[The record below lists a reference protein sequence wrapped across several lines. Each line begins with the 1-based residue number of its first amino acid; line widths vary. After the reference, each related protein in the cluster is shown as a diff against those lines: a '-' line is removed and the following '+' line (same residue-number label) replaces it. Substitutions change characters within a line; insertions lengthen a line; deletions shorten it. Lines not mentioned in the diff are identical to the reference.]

1 MANGKV
7 TVVTTGR
14 IKFIQTGFQRDYD
27 ELNRI
32 INEWYKG
39 MINKEGLCLAISRKA
54 PRLMEWCRQNY
65 GALSKPL
72 HVVSELALPF
82 MDMSQ
87 YNSCVV
93 VDEAIYH
100 GTTFSKVL
108 SIAHSISKEETDVM
122 AYPLVM
128 TSEALANNNILKTL
142 TTTTRIDKS
151 DTHFFIDTIISK
163 FLTLGKPY
171 DIEYPIFYIN
181 LNCEVNEDIMSHILN
196 TVGTHEE
203 IRHNVGQEDVCHFST
218 KTYSR
223 EMKRDYTSYTYLT
236 DYLYRKIPESLRPEL
251 SKLRF
256 FSKGNR
262 LCVVSMSP
270 YRLNE
275 TNLVEHTEV
284 LQGTLGE
291 VWQYIYAVSQKL
303 NTDID
308 NEEFRYQKRKS
319 LVVMMNYLLSF
330 AQFQAMKSS
339 LKDALVDYTSGD
351 FQISELDL
359 NYLLGE
365 RVGKEVTD
373 KLNQASEKSE
383 VNLAAMVPAY
393 MVEDSVIPLL
403 YSHPYQFWMSIGNI
417 DNRKLSISEMMSN
430 QFSAM
435 HWQVEIPSRSSEE
448 SFNRLRFGE
457 SYSSLHH
464 RYLAYFKDEAVV
476 RKQLN
481 RGIDSRIDRGSVV
494 PNYVCQELS
503 QGSSW
508 MRLFRSGENEDFFK
522 DQLLRSIVFIFRS
535 YCERRKI
542 NLVHTQELRLILF
555 LIALHEQTY
564 DGNNGI
570 FGRKLEALYKD
581 SLYQVVVSLEE
592 TEEDLI
598 DFAINNK
605 IISSDENETWRLADT
620 PYVHQLADGVVLSEQ
635 DEKRL
640 SDYIEYVAKLHDEGY
655 DFFDMRE
662 FINYL
667 MYNRSHL
674 KEDAR
679 SYYLKLKNFIEDD
692 AEFDFADME
701 STFFDLYRRMPEPYL
716 QIPKFEEVSSYIG
729 DIQKYVGSEMEPVQR
744 TMQTDFLFDK
754 LITSFYVLNVWSEVN
769 FGISS
774 SKFKF
779 DYLEQKFEYLSGLS
793 EGKIIYEWIKDNGSF
808 EALKR
813 NPLDALKRQLL
824 KLFNYVL

>member
-1 MANGKV
+1 MANGNV

-14 IKFIQTGFQRDYD
+14 IKFIKTGFQRDYD
-27 ELNRI
+27 ELNLI
-32 INEWYKG
+32 IKEWYEG

-151 DTHFFIDTIISK
+151 DIHFFIDTIISK

-171 DIEYPIFYIN
+171 DIEYTIFYID

-196 TVGTHEE
+196 TMGSHET
-203 IRHNVGQEDVCHFST
+203 IRHNVGLEDVCHFST

-275 TNLVEHTEV
+275 ANLVEHTEV

-330 AQFQAMKSS
+330 AQFQALKSS
-339 LKDALVDYTSGD
+339 LKDALADYTSGD
-351 FQISELDL
+351 FHISELDL

-365 RVGKEVTD
+365 RVGKEVAD
-373 KLNQASEKSE
+373 KLNQVSDKNG

-522 DQLLRSIVFIFRS
+522 DQLLRSMVFIFRS

-581 SLYQVVVSLEE
+581 SLYRVIVSLEE

-605 IISSDENETWRLADT
+605 IISSEENDTWRLADT
-620 PYVHQLADGVVLSEQ
+620 PYVRQLADGVGLSEQ

-662 FINYL
+662 LINYL

-674 KEDAR
+674 QEDAH

-716 QIPKFEEVSSYIG
+716 RIPKFGEVSSYIG

-774 SKFKF
+774 SKFNF

-793 EGKIIYEWIKDNGSF
+793 EGKIIYEWIKANGSF
-808 EALKR
+808 DALKR